1 MIKKA
6 FLFFLG
12 ITAASSLLSGH
23 ASASVNDFV
32 IKDYKI
38 DYTLGRD
45 AEKRSTLT
53 ATETITAEFPQSNQ
67 NHGIER
73 AIPKEYQGHSVG
85 LRILSV
91 KDERGNDWNYTTY
104 DDDEFEVVRIGDK
117 DEYVHG
123 LKTFVITY
131 EQRDVTRFFEDTKK
145 DEFYWDTNGT
155 DWNVPIEQLS
165 VTLTLKDDLEPA
177 LTGDTACYQGRFGD
191 DTTCE
196 LQQDGKIFM
205 TSARGLREGEN
216 ITIAVGFKPGTFTE
230 YKRTLFETLFAWWVF
245 LQIKLIVISVI
256 VIFIASTIY
265 YRRSNRI
272 SEQKPI
278 VPEYIPP
285 KDISV
290 STAAHLVGSGKGFAA
305 QLVDLAV
312 RHYLKIYEV
321 EKDMLF
327 GIFGK
332 RKDYEIEVVRDLDD
346 LRDEE
351 KEVVTDIFGRKPS
364 VGERYAMSDLQNN
377 TAASQRIEDN
387 IGKTSKLVSGKY
399 LLREKVPEKSKL
411 FSRSAMVALIGAI
424 LLLSPPLLV
433 LAFILWALSAI
444 LKPLTDKG
452 LAAVRYIKGL
462 QLYIKVAEEERLR
475 MLQSPEGAAKAAVDT
490 ADGKQLVTLYERVLP
505 YAILFGQEKQWNKQL
520 GKYYESTGQQ
530 PDWYTGAN
538 MAAFSAASFSSAL
551 SSFSSSAASSSSSGG
566 SSGGGSSGG
575 GGGGGGGGGW

>member
-6 FLFFLG
+6 IFFFLG
-12 ITAASSLLSGH
+12 ITISLSFMANG
-23 ASASVNDFV
+23 AQASVNDFI

-45 AEKRSTLT
+45 TEKRSTLT
-53 ATETITAEFPQSNQ
+53 TTETIIAEFPQSDQ

-73 AIPKEYQGHSVG
+73 AIPKEYQNHSVD
-85 LRILSV
+85 LRIVSV
-91 KDERGNDWNYTTY
+91 KDEDGNAWNYTTY

-117 DEYVHG
+117 DKYVHG
-123 LKTFVITY
+123 LKTFIITY
-131 EQRDVTRFFEDTKK
+131 TQRDVTEFFANTQR

-155 DWNVPIEQLS
+155 DWKVPIEHLS
-165 VTLTLKDDLEPA
+165 VTLRVDDSMKNA
-177 LTGDTACYQGRFGD
+177 LTGDIACYEGRYSID
-191 DTTCE
+191 DPCE
-196 LQQDGKIFM
+196 LKQQDNVF
-205 TSARGLREGEN
+205 TVEGRNLDRYEN
-216 ITIAVGFKPGTFTE
+216 ITIAVGFKPGTFTG
-230 YKRTLFETLFAWWVF
+230 YKMTLFETLFAWWIF
-245 LQIKLIVISVI
+245 LQIRLVVISV
-256 VIFIASTIY
+256 VVLFIAGIIY

-290 STAAHLVGSGKGFAA
+290 STAANLIGSSKGFAA

-321 EKDMLF
+321 EKDVLF

-364 VGERYAMSDLQNN
+364 VGERYAMGDLQSN
-377 TAASQRIEDN
+377 TAASARIQDN
-387 IGKTSKLVSGKY
+387 TGKTSKLVSGEY
-399 LLREKVPEKSKL
+399 VLRNKVPEKSRL
-411 FSRSAMVALIGAI
+411 FSRSAIAVLVLAV
-424 LLLSPPLLV
+424 LLLSPVLLV
-433 LAFILWALSAI
+433 LALILGSMGAI

-462 QLYIKVAEEERLR
+462 EMYIKVAEQDRLR
-475 MLQSPEGAAKAAVDT
+475 MLQSPEGAAKVAVDT

-538 MAAFSAASFSSAL
+538 MAAFSAASFSNAL